1 MTKNRL
7 KVKICGED
15 FTLLSTM
22 PLAHIKKVAAYVDT
36 EMEKITIENPK
47 LSQKKTAI
55 LVCLNL
61 SEQLFKLQEDVRSME
76 VVLAKEQQD

>member
-7 KVKICGED
+7 KVKICGEN

-22 PLAHIKKVAAYVDT
+22 SLAHMKKVAAYVDT

-47 LSQKKTAI
+47 LNQKKTAI
-55 LVCLNL
+55 LACLNL

-76 VVLAKEQQD
+76 VILAKEQQD